1 MFRTFTDVIPF
12 IPMHHAWFDRFRS
25 GLAKVI
31 NEDTGQAVS
40 DPLTWLDRSG
50 LAALLAG
57 TLIVLITFFT
67 SYSHVNVPGHGS
79 FQVNQ
84 QIGVPLL
91 IAALAALVGE
101 VQLAS
106 ISRCADQRD
115 RFEARIRATE
125 ERNHSAEERNRANE
139 ERIRAAEDRECSALA
154 KPESKLDS
162 LLLNA
167 DSSSPIPPAT
177 DCN

>member
-1 MFRTFTDVIPF
+1 MGSWTCVGQ
-12 IPMHHAWFDRFRS
+12 S
-25 GLAKVI
+25 G
-31 NEDTGQAVS
+31 
-40 DPLTWLDRSG
+40 SG

-125 ERNHSAEERNRANE
+125 ERNHSAEERNHSAEERNRANE